1 MPINCHFRDCK
12 ALQITSLTHVSGA
25 IASVQIFPFMAVLWN
40 SVQTTWLENFLGLFQ
55 GLQCY
60 KYTQMKDYDK
70 YDKYVEYWRDLEM
83 WVRSAIQGR

>member
-1 MPINCHFRDCK
+1 
-12 ALQITSLTHVSGA
+12 
-25 IASVQIFPFMAVLWN
+25 MAVLWN
-40 SVQTTWLENFLGLFQ
+40 NVQTTWLEKFLGLFQ